1 MTITYKDKY
10 KIIDYVHQFK
20 DKQESEVNK
29 MLDEAIMG
37 TIYKVGT
44 KGFIVKLIQKCLN
57 EFIKYGGTHEV
68 PLLVEDGLF
77 GSKTKDIVELY
88 QGASGNLDV
97 DGIVGKKT
105 MASLVNYFLF
115 LYK

>member
-1 MTITYKDKY
+1 
-10 KIIDYVHQFK
+10 
-20 DKQESEVNK
+20 
-29 MLDEAIMG
+29 L
-37 TIYKVGT
+37 
-44 KGFIVKLIQKCLN
+44 LI
-57 EFIKYGGTHEV
+57 
-68 PLLVEDGLF
+68 EDGLF

-88 QGASGNLDV
+88 QGASGNLEV